1 MSWIASKKVLSHL
14 GTFLFSIFLLGAA
27 LWALYH
33 ELQAYKLQ
41 DILDSLNA
49 LPKVS
54 LLWGIG
60 LTVLGYWIVTAYD
73 WLALKYIRHSLP
85 YPQTA
90 FAAFTSFA
98 LANTL
103 GFVLLTSSAIR
114 YRLYLAWGLSG
125 FEIAQV
131 IAFGNLSFWL
141 GMLSIGGILFAIE
154 PIDIPDSLHMPIDSL
169 QPLGGLFIAVMLG
182 YLLLG
187 FWSQDKE
194 FKLGKRSFRLPSGQ
208 LSILQILVSI
218 LDWGVASSVL
228 YLLLPQTEGLS
239 FPSFFAIYLLAQ
251 LAGILSHVPGGLGV
265 FETAIVLL
273 LSPTIPA
280 DRTLAAL
287 LAYRAIYYFLP
298 FGVAVLMLSWQQW
311 KNRRSKIINKSSEKH
326 YINKSS

>member
-1 MSWIASKKVLSHL
+1 MSSIANKKVLSHL
-14 GTFLFSIFLLGAA
+14 GAFLFSIFLLGAA

-33 ELQAYKLQ
+33 ELKAYKLQ
-41 DILDSLNA
+41 DILESLNA

-60 LTVLGYWIVTAYD
+60 LTALGYWIVTAYD
-73 WLALKYIRHSLP
+73 WLALQYIRHPLP

-90 FAAFTSFA
+90 FAAFISFA

-154 PIDIPDSLHMPIDSL
+154 PLEIPDFLKLPINSL
-169 QPLGGLFIAVMLG
+169 QPLGGIFIAITLG
-182 YLLLG
+182 YLILS
-187 FWSQDKE
+187 FWSHDKE
-194 FKLGKRSFRLPSGQ
+194 FKLKRWSFRLPSGK

-218 LDWGVASSVL
+218 LDWGVASGIL

-239 FPSFFAIYLLAQ
+239 FPFFFAIYLLAQ

-273 LSPTIPA
+273 LSPTIHA

-298 FGVAVLMLSWQQW
+298 FGVAALMLSFQQW
-311 KNRRSKIINKSSEKH
+311 KNRRSKLSNK
-326 YINKSS
+326 